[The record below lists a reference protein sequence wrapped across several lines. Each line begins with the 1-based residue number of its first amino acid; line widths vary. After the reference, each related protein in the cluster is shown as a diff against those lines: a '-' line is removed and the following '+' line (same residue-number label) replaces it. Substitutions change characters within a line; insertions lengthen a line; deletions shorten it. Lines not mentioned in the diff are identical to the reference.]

1 MNDRLQRLALFAFI
15 LAGFVCL
22 TGAAKAHAPEKHQG
36 HGEDYD
42 PPFHG
47 GVVLEFN
54 EQVHYEIV
62 ALADGE
68 LQIWFGDG
76 HRRPLAA
83 SEVTD
88 VAAEVDHADKSVE
101 PVDMSISRDGSYWT
115 GKAHLHD
122 PADVVRVGFIYR
134 QESVTGSVSY
144 ASLQAVANAA
154 AVPHPKEGKR

>member
-1 MNDRLQRLALFAFI
+1 MNNGLHRLTLLAFL
-15 LAGFVCL
+15 LAGLACV
-22 TGAAKAHAPEKHQG
+22 TGAAEAHGPQAHAG
-36 HGEDYD
+36 HGADYD

-54 EQVHYEIV
+54 DQVHYEIV

-68 LQIWFGDG
+68 LQIWFGDI
-76 HRRPLAA
+76 HRRPMAA

-115 GKAHLHD
+115 GKARLRD

-134 QESVTGSVSY
+134 QESATGSVSY
-144 ASLQAVANAA
+144 ASLQAVAKDGPA
-154 AVPHPKEGKR
+154 PHRKEGKR